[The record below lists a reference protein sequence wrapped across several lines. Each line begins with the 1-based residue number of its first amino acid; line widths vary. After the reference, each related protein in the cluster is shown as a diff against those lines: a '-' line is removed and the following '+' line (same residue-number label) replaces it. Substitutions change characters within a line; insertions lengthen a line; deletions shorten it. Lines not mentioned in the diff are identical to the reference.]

1 MLITNLTTMTST
13 IDTKE
18 ANYSLKNAEEGGAP
32 FKIHVAGPFLL
43 VGSGNLTKYLKIEQK
58 K

>member
-32 FKIHVAGPFLL
+32 FKIQVAGPFLL
-43 VGSGNLTKYLKIEQK
+43 VGSGNFDNISKLSK
-58 K
+58 

>member
-43 VGSGNLTKYLKIEQK
+43 VGSENLTISQN
-58 K
+58 